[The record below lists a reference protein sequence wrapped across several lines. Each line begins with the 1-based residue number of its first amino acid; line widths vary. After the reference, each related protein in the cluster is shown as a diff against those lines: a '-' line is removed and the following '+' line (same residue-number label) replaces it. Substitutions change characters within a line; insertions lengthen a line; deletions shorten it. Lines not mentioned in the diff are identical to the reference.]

1 VLEKELIL
9 KTSLIKFVAMRRKLH
24 LLFFVPN
31 LEGGGS
37 ERVVSILLKYL
48 DKSKFDLTL
57 ALVKKKGVFLEDIP
71 MEVKVIDL
79 DSSRTR
85 NAIIKIVKTIRAEKP
100 DIVFSTLGHLNLILA
115 SIRVFFSRTIVFIAR
130 ESSMVSLHNKN
141 EVYPFLFDIL
151 FRTVYHNFDKIICQ
165 SMYMR
170 DDLLKNY
177 RIPKKKISV
186 INNPVDSRRIN
197 ESILDDYNLFN
208 DSKINFITVGRMS
221 LEKGFED
228 VIKAFSYVKSPNIH
242 LTMIGEGILRPSL
255 ERLSLDLDLSNKI
268 TFLGFQK
275 NPYKY
280 MSKAKCLVLTSHYE
294 GFPNVVLEANACGIP
309 VIAFN
314 SPGGV
319 SEIIDNGKNG
329 WLIENR
335 SLTDLAK
342 KIEETASQ
350 NFEKDQ
356 IKNYIEQRFGV
367 TKILRQY
374 QELFDNFDATQ

>member
-1 VLEKELIL
+1 
-9 KTSLIKFVAMRRKLH
+9 
-24 LLFFVPN
+24 
-31 LEGGGS
+31 
-37 ERVVSILLKYL
+37 
-48 DKSKFDLTL
+48 
-57 ALVKKKGVFLEDIP
+57 
-71 MEVKVIDL
+71 
-79 DSSRTR
+79 
-85 NAIIKIVKTIRAEKP
+85 
-100 DIVFSTLGHLNLILA
+100 
-115 SIRVFFSRTIVFIAR
+115 
-130 ESSMVSLHNKN
+130 
-141 EVYPFLFDIL
+141 
-151 FRTVYHNFDKIICQ
+151 
-165 SMYMR
+165 
-170 DDLLKNY
+170 
-177 RIPKKKISV
+177 
-186 INNPVDSRRIN
+186 
-197 ESILDDYNLFN
+197 
-208 DSKINFITVGRMS
+208 MS